1 MKIEIVDKKKTNKK
15 NMKKSMNKLK
25 LKHITFTGIGN
36 DTNPKTLKEIQNE
49 FPLVEWGILMSKN
62 WKENGPRYFNPDFIF
77 GIKSMKL
84 NLNLSC
90 HVCGYCARHVINND
104 WRPLIQLTNYQFD
117 IFKRCQVNISTT
129 LPKPNTPFVRPYV
142 TLDELI
148 IQQRS
153 ENDLLVFDT
162 IKNRTHMS
170 VLLDDSNGRGIDATI
185 RPLFRHGLKVGYAG
199 GINPDNVGD
208 KLYQLLRNAKE
219 DFWIDME
226 SGIRT
231 EDKFD
236 LNKVYKVLHECQK
249 VMKEFT

>member
-1 MKIEIVDKKKTNKK
+1 M
-15 NMKKSMNKLK
+15 SMNKLK

-62 WKENGPRYFNPDFIF
+62 WKENGPRYLNPAFIYD
-77 GIKSMKL
+77 IKSMKL

-90 HVCGYCARHVINND
+90 HVCGSCARSVINND
-104 WRPLIQLTNYQFD
+104 WKPLIQLANYQFD
-117 IFKRCQVNISTT
+117 IFYRCQLNVSITF
-129 LPKPNTPFVRPYV
+129 PKPKTPFVRPYP

-148 IQQRS
+148 IQQPS

-170 VLLDDSNGRGIDATI
+170 VLLDASGGRGIDTTI
-185 RPLFRHGLKVGYAG
+185 KPLFRYGLKVGYAG

-208 KLYQLLRNAKE
+208 KLYQLLHDVE
-219 DFWIDME
+219 GDFWIDME
-226 SGIRT
+226 SGVRT
-231 EDKFD
+231 DDKFD
-236 LNKVYKVLHECQK
+236 LNKVYKVLHIC
-249 VMKEFT
+249 KEVLNEI